1 MQLIYRNSMK
11 QSVPPTVEMISQL
24 IASPS
29 VSCVHADLD
38 MSNRAVIDLLAD
50 WTESLGF
57 KAEIQPIGE
66 DKFNLIATTGKG
78 DEGLVLSGHT
88 DTVPCDETLW
98 QTDPFRMSKRED
110 RIYGLGS
117 CDMKSFLALALSA
130 SQSFDF
136 KRLTRPLTI
145 VATADEESTMNGA
158 KLIADN
164 GKKLGR
170 YCVIG
175 EPTNLK
181 PIRQHKGVLALS
193 IQFNGQSGH
202 ASDPS
207 LGNSAL
213 EGMHEFITE
222 LLQYREG
229 IQQQY
234 HDPAFSIPTPTMN
247 LGHIHGGDNSNRIC
261 GACELLIDIRY
272 LPNMSIE
279 TLRADIEE
287 IAESVA
293 SRRQLS
299 YQCQILGE
307 GLPAMDTS
315 EASEIAE
322 YLSYTTGKAAGSV
335 GFGTEAPYFNRMQ
348 TETIVIG
355 PGSINQAHQPDEY
368 LPIEQIEPTI
378 ALLKNLIHKFC
389 L

>member
-1 MQLIYRNSMK
+1 MK
-11 QSVPPTVEMISQL
+11 QTLPPTEEMIARL

-38 MSNRAVIDLLAD
+38 MSNRGVIDLIAN

-57 KAEIQPIGE
+57 ETQIQTINE
-66 DKFNLIATTGKG
+66 DKFNLIATTGQG

-98 QTDPFRMSKRED
+98 QTDPYQLSKKQD
-110 RIYGLGS
+110 RLYGLGS

-130 SQSFDF
+130 SESFDF
-136 KRLTRPLTI
+136 KRLAKPLTL
-145 VATADEESTMNGA
+145 VATADEESTMCGA

-181 PIRQHKGVLALS
+181 PIRQHKGVLSLS
-193 IQFNGQSGH
+193 IQFAGQSGH
-202 ASDPS
+202 ASDPT

-222 LLQYREG
+222 LLKYREG

-272 LPNMSIE
+272 LPNMSIAS
-279 TLRADIEE
+279 LRADIEE
-287 IAESVA
+287 IAESVS
-293 SRRQLS
+293 SRRQLIG
-299 YQCQILGE
+299 QCRMLGE
-307 GLPAMDTS
+307 GLPAMDTAQ
-315 EASEIAE
+315 ASEIAE
-322 YLSYTTGKAAGSV
+322 YLSYATGKTAGSV
-335 GFGTEAPYFNRMQ
+335 AFGTEAPYFNRMQ

-368 LPIEQIEPTI
+368 LPIGQIEPTI
-378 ALLKNLIHKFC
+378 TLLKNLIHKFC
-389 L
+389 LSP